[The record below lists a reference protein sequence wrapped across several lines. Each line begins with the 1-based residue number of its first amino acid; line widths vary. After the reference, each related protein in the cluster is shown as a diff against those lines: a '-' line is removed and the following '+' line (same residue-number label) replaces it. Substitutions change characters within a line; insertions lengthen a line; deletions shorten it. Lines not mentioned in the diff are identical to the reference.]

1 MSHRGDTAAIDA
13 DQRPSPL
20 TICNPFTLP

>member
-20 TICNPFTLP
+20 TVCNPFTLP